1 MTELVTTVA
10 DKIDRAVQKVTPLA
24 YRIQRR
30 GRRWMRRAMRKPRS
44 VAEGPNLL
52 PLLIQVLAS
61 FSKADGV
68 LLEEEIDSSL
78 GFLRYDY
85 PETVYSELRQ
95 LFRQALYEQQDLS
108 AMAQKLS
115 TQLSTE
121 RKIML
126 GVQLYDLIS
135 QAGLKQ
141 EQVVAFYSFMSQL
154 GMAAQAID
162 IVYQLN
168 ASEDSDPSIYQRGAS
183 PLESLSFGT
192 LGRADVTLKSL
203 EGSDRLLAF
212 RYHDLILLK
221 NYSGQNVSVRGRPLV
236 RGGFCRIYP
245 GQRILV
251 GDQVLTYQDLATY
264 FNAKKNVSM
273 PQIFVRVRKDVDEVE
288 LERARTRESSLE
300 ITFGLKVRVKALR
313 DVDAV
318 LNGTK
323 LKSGVQV
330 EASLDDRIIFHNDSE
345 LDFTDLRRRARALGG
360 RFQLKASKSEYL
372 VSNNPSLLEADDILL
387 SPGTSGDV
395 LLKIFCDYDKRVGQL
410 EVIEADRPIMVAD
423 MAVRGTAPL
432 RDGDTIRIDIGQ
444 FLRCNFSERIIEEE
458 RNIIRSLEASEVTHR
473 FSNNEVGLEG
483 ISFTI
488 NRGELVCVMG
498 ASGSG
503 KSTLMKVLAGQL
515 QPSGG
520 NVFLN
525 GQTLYPHLDDL
536 KRYLSYIPQEDAF
549 DEHLTIGENLNFA
562 AAIRSPHLS
571 RRDRHRRLDGKLMEL
586 GLGERRDA
594 VVGSAV
600 KKTLSGGERK
610 RLNIG
615 LDMIGMADVY
625 LFDEPTSGLSSK
637 DSEHVIEIIRSMA
650 HNKIIVVTIHQP
662 SSKLFQMFHKAI
674 LLDKGGRLVFFGTP
688 SDMLRYFA
696 EAEHQHQFGAELGAC
711 PSCGTTRPEFIFDVL
726 ETPLRDL
733 SGDIIYEENTRGQLV
748 AARRYS
754 PEFWRD
760 KYEAFRLI
768 QDVKQVSLRKEPA
781 AVLATEPTRK
791 KRAPMRW
798 HDEWTQFR
806 TLMRRSFISKLRNKA
821 NVIITLGVAPVLAL
835 LIGTILRYSDS
846 GKYDFASAYHIPTY
860 LFLSLIVAMFL
871 GLTNSADDIIRD
883 RPVLQR
889 ERNLNVRLSY
899 YVLSKT
905 LTLGIFALVQC
916 VLFVLIG
923 NYVLQIRGMF
933 WIYLAIIFMT
943 AMGGVALGLVIS
955 SLVADPKTAANIV
968 PLVLIPQII
977 MGGALIKYEDMNRN
991 LALVYALT
999 HWFKQHP
1006 NKDQGKKMDSKL
1018 QVPFIAHFIAMR
1030 WSYEELVV
1038 AQAKLNPLTKRQD
1051 RAQREINRIVTRKPL
1066 TSADEK
1072 RLDDLKETLAVLS
1085 GLEAKAP
1092 RELDQY
1098 LRLIDKV
1105 LDGRRRFNRPAFKD
1119 AVGAV
1124 TAEQLYVNQKVSDL
1138 ISNAEMEQSDYRRGV
1153 RPNVFFGA
1161 EKRYL
1166 GMKVN
1171 VFAWNTFVL
1180 GGSALALLALLHWIL
1195 GKQLQ
1200 VRRNLPRNSRHSA
1213 PNTI

>member
-1 MTELVTTVA
+1 MSELVTTVT
-10 DKIDRAVQKVTPLA
+10 DKIDRAVQRVTPLA
-24 YRIQRR
+24 YRVRR
-30 GRRWMRRAMRKPRS
+30 TGRRWMRRALRRPRS
-44 VAEGPNLL
+44 VSEGPNLL

-85 PETVYSELRQ
+85 PEAVYSELRQ

-115 TQLSTE
+115 SQLSTE

-141 EQVVAFYSFMSQL
+141 EQVVQFYSFMSQL

-183 PLESLSFGT
+183 PLESLSFGPN
-192 LGRADVTLKSL
+192 GQADVMLKSL
-203 EGSDRLLAF
+203 AENDRLLAF

-221 NYSGQNVSVRGRPLV
+221 NYSGQNVSVRGRPLQ

-251 GDQVLTYQDLATY
+251 GDQVLSYQELAQY
-264 FNAKKNVSM
+264 FNAKKNVSV
-273 PQIFVRVRKDVDEVE
+273 PQIFVRVNKDGDQVE
-288 LERARTRESSLE
+288 LERGRTRESALKIS
-300 ITFGLKVRVKALR
+300 FGLKVNVKALR

-318 LNGTK
+318 LNGVNLRAGTE
-323 LKSGVQV
+323 V
-330 EASLDDRIIFHNDSE
+330 EATLDDRIVFHNDSE
-345 LDFTDLRRRARALGG
+345 MDLVDLRRRARALGG

-395 LLKIFCDYDKRVGQL
+395 LLKIFCDYDKRVGEL
-410 EVIEADRPIMVAD
+410 HVLEADRPIMVGD
-423 MAVRGTAPL
+423 TTVRTNAPL
-432 RDGDTIRIDIGQ
+432 KDGDTIRIDIGQ

-458 RNIIRSLEASEVTHR
+458 RNIIRNLEVHELTHH
-473 FSNNEVGLEG
+473 FKSGDAALDG
-483 ISFTI
+483 ISFSI
-488 NRGELVCVMG
+488 SRGELVCVMG
-498 ASGSG
+498 ASGCG
-503 KSTLMKVLAGQL
+503 KSTLLRVLAGQL
-515 QPSGG
+515 QPTSGD
-520 NVFLN
+520 VILN
-525 GQTLYPHLDDL
+525 GQSLYPNLDRL
-536 KRYLSYIPQEDAF
+536 KRYISYMPQQDAF
-549 DEHLTIGENLNFA
+549 DEHLTIGENLQFA
-562 AAIRSPHLS
+562 AAIRAPHLS
-571 RRDRHRRLDGKLMEL
+571 RRDRMRRLEAKLIEL

-594 VVGSAV
+594 VVGSPE

-615 LDMIGMADVY
+615 LDMIGMSDVY

-637 DSEHVIEIIRSMA
+637 DSEHVMEIIRGMA
-650 HNKIIVVTIHQP
+650 HNKIIIVTIHQP

-688 SDMLRYFA
+688 TDMLRYFA
-696 EAEHQHQFGAELGAC
+696 EAEHQHQFGQELGAC

-733 SGDIIYEENTRGQLV
+733 SGDIIYEENNRGQLV

-781 AVLATEPTRK
+781 APLPPATTQRK
-791 KRAPMRW
+791 RLPIRW

-806 TLMRRSFISKLRNKA
+806 TLLRRAFVSKLRNRA
-821 NVIITLGVAPVLAL
+821 NLVITICVAPILAL
-835 LIGTILRYSDS
+835 LIATILRYSDS
-846 GKYDFASAYHIPTY
+846 GQYDFASAYHIPTY

-883 RPVLQR
+883 RAVLQR
-889 ERNLNVRLSY
+889 ERNLDVRLPY
-899 YVLSKT
+899 YVISKT
-905 LTLGIFALVQC
+905 LTLGVFALVQC

-933 WIYLAIIFMT
+933 WIDLGILLMT
-943 AMGGVALGLVIS
+943 AMAGVALGLLIS

-991 LALVYALT
+991 LSFVYALT
-999 HWFKQHP
+999 HWFSEHP
-1006 NKDQGKKMDSKL
+1006 VREQGKKMSSNL
-1018 QVPFIAHFIAMR
+1018 EVPFICQFVAMR
-1030 WSYEELVV
+1030 WSYEELIV
-1038 AQAKLNPLTKRQD
+1038 AQAKLNPLTSRQD
-1051 RAQREINRIVTRKPL
+1051 DTQRQIDQLVAEHREDAT
-1066 TSADEK
+1066 AMK

-1085 GLEAKAP
+1085 GLEGRST
-1092 RELDQY
+1092 RELNRYLHLADQ
-1098 LRLIDKV
+1098 I
-1105 LDGRRRFNRPAFKD
+1105 LDGKRPFDRALFKN
-1119 AVGAV
+1119 AAGPV
-1124 TAEQLYVNQKVSDL
+1124 TAEQIYVNQKVADL
-1138 ISNAEMEQSDYRRGV
+1138 FSNAEMEQNDYRRGHK
-1153 RPNVFFGA
+1153 PNVFFGA
-1161 EKRYL
+1161 TKRYFDLKIDVFVFNTIVLIISTL
-1166 GMKVN
+1166 GLL
-1171 VFAWNTFVL
+1171 VL
-1180 GGSALALLALLHWIL
+1180 LNWIL
-1195 GKQLQ
+1195 HRQLE
-1200 VRRNLPRNSRHSA
+1200 VRR
-1213 PNTI
+1213 T

>member
-1 MTELVTTVA
+1 MTELVTSVA
-10 DKIDRAVQKVTPLA
+10 DKIDRAVQRVTPFA
-24 YRIQRR
+24 YRMQRK
-30 GRRWMRRAMRKPRS
+30 GRRWIRRAMRKPRS
-44 VAEGPNLL
+44 VSEGPNLL

-85 PETVYSELRQ
+85 PEAVYSELRQ

-115 TQLSTE
+115 TQLSTD

-183 PLESLSFGT
+183 PLESVSFGSN
-192 LGRADVTLKSL
+192 GKADVTLKSL
-203 EGSDRLLAF
+203 SGNDRLLAF

-264 FNAKKNVSM
+264 FNAKKNVSL
-273 PQIFVRVRKDVDEVE
+273 PQIFVRVNKDADEVG
-288 LERARTRESSLE
+288 LERSRTRESALE
-300 ITFGLKVRVKALR
+300 VTFGLKVRVKALR

-323 LKSGVQV
+323 LKTGTQV
-330 EASLDDRIIFHNDSE
+330 EATLEDRIIFHNNSE
-345 LDFTDLRRRARALGG
+345 MDLADLRRRARALGG

-395 LLKIFCDYDKRVGQL
+395 LLKIFCDYDKRIGQL
-410 EVIEADRPIMVAD
+410 EVIEADRPIMVGD
-423 MAVRGTAPL
+423 TSVRTTAPL

-458 RNIIRSLEASEVTHR
+458 RNIIRSLEVSEVTHR
-473 FSNNEVGLEG
+473 FSNGEVGLEG

-488 NRGELVCVMG
+488 TRGELVCVMG

-503 KSTLMKVLAGQL
+503 KSTLLKVMAGQL
-515 QPSGG
+515 EPSSGQI
-520 NVFLN
+520 FLN
-525 GQTLYPHLDDL
+525 GQSLYPHLDDL
-536 KRYLSYIPQEDAF
+536 KRYVSYIPQEDAF
-549 DEHLTIGENLNFA
+549 DEHLTIGENLQFA

-571 RRDRHRRLDGKLMEL
+571 RRDRMRRLEGKLIEL

-615 LDMIGMADVY
+615 LDMIGMSDVY

-637 DSEHVIEIIRSMA
+637 DSEHVIEIIRGMA
-650 HNKIIVVTIHQP
+650 HNKIIMVTIHQP

-688 SDMLRYFA
+688 SEMLRYFA

-733 SGDIIYEENTRGQLV
+733 SGDIIYEENSRGQLV

-768 QDVKQVSLRKEPA
+768 QDVKQVSLRRESAPPLPA
-781 AVLATEPTRK
+781 APTQRK
-791 KRAPMRW
+791 RPPIRW
-798 HDEWTQFR
+798 RDEWTQFR
-806 TLMRRSFISKLRNKA
+806 TVLRRAFTSKLRNRG
-821 NVIITLGVAPVLAL
+821 NVIITLGVAPLLAL
-835 LIGTILRYSDS
+835 LIATILRYSDS
-846 GKYDFASAYHIPTY
+846 GKYDFASAYHIPTF

-871 GLTNSADDIIRD
+871 GLTNSADDVIRD
-883 RPVLQR
+883 RAVLQR

-899 YVLSKT
+899 YVFSKT
-905 LTLGIFALVQC
+905 VTLGVFALIQC
-916 VLFVLIG
+916 ILFVLIG
-923 NYVLQIRGMF
+923 NYILQIRGMF
-933 WIYLAIIFMT
+933 WVYLGIIFMT
-943 AMGGVALGLVIS
+943 AMSGVVLGLVIS
-955 SLVADPKTAANIV
+955 SLVNDPKTAANIV

-991 LALVYALT
+991 LTLLYALT
-999 HWFKQHP
+999 HWFKEHP
-1006 NKDQGKKMDSKL
+1006 TKEQGKKMDSKL
-1018 QVPFIAHFIAMR
+1018 QVPFVCQFVAMR

-1038 AQAKLNPLTKRQD
+1038 AQAKLNPLSSRQERVD
-1051 RAQREINRIVTRKPL
+1051 REIHRIVDSKDKSPE
-1066 TSADEK
+1066 AMK
-1072 RLDDLKETLAVLS
+1072 RLTVLKDVLAMLS
-1085 GLEAKAP
+1085 GLEAKDTYS
-1092 RELDQY
+1092 LDRY
-1098 LRLIDKV
+1098 LRIIDGI
-1105 LDGRRRFNRPAFKD
+1105 LDGKRPFKREVFKD
-1119 AVGAV
+1119 AVGPV

-1138 ISNAEMEQSDYRRGV
+1138 ISNAEMEQSDYRRGS
-1153 RPNVFFGA
+1153 RPNVFFG
-1161 EKRYL
+1161 EKKRYFGL
-1166 GMKVN
+1166 KAN
-1171 VFAWNTFVL
+1171 VFFWNTLVL
-1180 GGSALALLALLHWIL
+1180 VVSSLGLLFMLHWIL
-1195 GKQLQ
+1195 RRQLE
-1200 VRRNLPRNSRHSA
+1200 VRRS
-1213 PNTI
+1213 